1 MNVFPSYL
9 TEFPAKNKHWYPRP
23 LQVLLDNRS
32 RTQWVS
38 NMSEKEFRMLEA
50 SLTPR
55 YSFEHEKDTIS
66 VHLMDLEHDE
76 KNILY
81 LLPTT
86 EDTDLQTAWS
96 EVHKPLERVLRCSD
110 CYEVLEIPRST
121 AASLTSNEVSK
132 FVQEKRL

>member
-1 MNVFPSYL
+1 MQ
-9 TEFPAKNKHWYPRP
+9 T
-23 LQVLLDNRS
+23 LLGRRS

-38 NMSEKEFRMLEA
+38 NMSEKEFRMIEA
-50 SLTPR
+50 SLSPR
-55 YSFEHEKDTIS
+55 YSFKHEKDTIS
-66 VHLMDLEHDE
+66 VHLMDLKHKE

-86 EDTDLQTAWS
+86 RDTDRQAAWC
-96 EVHKPLERVLRCSD
+96 ELHKPLERVLRCSD

-132 FVQEKRL
+132 LSAGKRCWKNDFEQCQGQCFFFSRNTA